1 MKGPFKLGEFELYW
15 LDGGTFELDGG
26 AMFGVVPKV
35 LWSKKYPSDENN
47 YIPMVA
53 WPILIKTN
61 KEHIL
66 IETGLG
72 NKLTEKQKQIYRL
85 KGEWKIPEELEKLG
99 ISRNSINYVILTH
112 FDFDHAG
119 GAIMRNSNNELEITF
134 PNAEYIIQAKEWE
147 DVMNPNIR
155 SINTYW
161 PINNEKLRE
170 SKNLRL
176 IDGDI
181 EIIPGIKL
189 VYTGG
194 HNRGHQIVIIESEG
208 EMAIHFGDLM
218 PMHSHFNPLWVM
230 SYDNFPL
237 ESIKQKEIW
246 EQFAL
251 ENNAWVTF
259 YHDPFILTCK
269 FNEKGEVIEKFN

>member
-218 PMHSHFNPLWVM
+218 PMHSHYNPLWVM
-230 SYDNFPL
+230 AYDNFPL